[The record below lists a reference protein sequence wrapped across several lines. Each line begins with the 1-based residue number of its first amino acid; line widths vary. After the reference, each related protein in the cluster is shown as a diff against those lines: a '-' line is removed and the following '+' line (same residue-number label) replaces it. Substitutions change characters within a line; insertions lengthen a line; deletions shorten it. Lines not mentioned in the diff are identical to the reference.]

1 MLFKQA
7 TLDAIAEGRVDLAFR
22 RWRRPTVKAG
32 GTLTTP
38 VGVLTIDAVAP
49 VDVSAI
55 AEADAA
61 RAGFP
66 TLAALHRE
74 LDGREG
80 DLFRIAFHRS
90 GVDPRIALRD
100 AVPLD
105 ATIVLAKLA
114 DMDRRHGAPW
124 TLITLRLIAE
134 RPGVRAGDL
143 AAALGEPELL
153 AFKTRVRRLK
163 ALGLTESLEVGYR
176 LSPRGAATLALAPPP
191 TPP

>member
-1 MLFKQA
+1 MLLKRA

-22 RWRRPTVKAG
+22 RWRRPTVKTG

-38 VGVLTIDAVAP
+38 IGVLAIDAVAP
-49 VDVSAI
+49 VEASAI
-55 AEADAA
+55 TEAEAA

-80 DLFRIAFHRS
+80 DLFRIAFHRA
-90 GVDPRIALRD
+90 GADPRIALRSVVPDD
-100 AVPLD
+100 AG
-105 ATIVLAKLA
+105 VLLARLA

-124 TLITLRLIAE
+124 TAATLRLIAD

-143 AAALGEPELL
+143 AATLGEPELA